1 MKIEHAA
8 IWVQDIEKIRNFYL
22 KYFRVSSSEMYHNE
36 KTGFYSYFLSFPDGG
51 ARLEVMHQDEA
62 LEKPKKQYGY
72 AHIALSLGSKDAV
85 NQMTNRLQAD
95 GYKRTNGP
103 RTTGDGYYESVFED
117 PEGNTLELT
126 V

>member
-1 MKIEHAA
+1 MQIEHAA
-8 IWVQDIEKIRNFYL
+8 IWVRDIEKVRNFYT
-22 KYFRVSSSEMYHNE
+22 KYFQVSSSEMYHNE

-62 LEKPKKQYGY
+62 LAEPKKQYGY
-72 AHIALSLGSKDAV
+72 AHIALSLGSENAV
-85 NQMTNRLQAD
+85 DQMTNRLEAD

-103 RTTGDGYYESVFED
+103 RITGDGYYESVFED